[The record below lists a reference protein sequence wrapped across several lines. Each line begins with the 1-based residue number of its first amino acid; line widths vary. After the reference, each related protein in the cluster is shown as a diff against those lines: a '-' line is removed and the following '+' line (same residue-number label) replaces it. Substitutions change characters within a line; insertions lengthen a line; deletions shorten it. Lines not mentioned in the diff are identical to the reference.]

1 MGKENI
7 KKQREKEARFVNTT
21 VMSEEIINKF
31 YKFYARRV
39 NRFDF
44 YSFLICG
51 LLLIIIAINFLIHG
65 NEYFLGIVGNIITSI
80 ILIGIGICFWMSAFK
95 TQKYDKK
102 SMVKIYSEDISN
114 LLNDYYFDNSKVVIV
129 NKYGETERVYDY
141 LEAIYEAKDYYYIFT
156 TKKNCHI
163 MRKDSFKKGREEDFH
178 KFIKERMGK
187 NYKKRCIRK
196 KEKEVD

>member
-7 KKQREKEARFVNTT
+7 KKQREKEAKFVNTT

-39 NRFDF
+39 NIFDF

-51 LLLIIIAINFLIHG
+51 VLLIIIAIHFLING
-65 NEYFLGIVGNIITSI
+65 SEYFLGIVGNIITSI

-102 SMVKIYSEDISN
+102 SMVKIYAEDISN
-114 LLNDYYFDNSKVVIV
+114 LSNDYYFDNKKVVIV

-141 LEAIYEAKDYYYIFT
+141 
-156 TKKNCHI
+156 
-163 MRKDSFKKGREEDFH
+163 
-178 KFIKERMGK
+178 
-187 NYKKRCIRK
+187 
-196 KEKEVD
+196 